1 MLPRVLAKYELLE
14 EVGKGGMSVVY
25 RGLDTTLN
33 REVAVKVLHEHLAGE
48 EETRRRFQREAHAVA
63 KLRHPNILEIFD
75 YSGVEAPESYI
86 VTEFIHG
93 RTLKVFLASHPVP
106 IPEVAAM
113 IVAQVCVAVR
123 HAHAEGVIHR
133 DIKPEN
139 IMVRDDGVLK
149 LMDFGIAQIVDVQR
163 LTVTGQMLGS
173 PAYMAPE
180 QVDGRPQDVR
190 TDVFSLGT
198 LLFELATGEL
208 PFRGKN
214 AHEILKRISD
224 GISADPEV
232 LHPALGDGLARI
244 LRRAMAHRPE
254 DRYADAAAL
263 EAALRGH
270 LAELG
275 MGDVEAELAEF
286 FADPAYGAAVRARL
300 LERLVALGRER
311 LQSGQTARSLALLNR
326 VLVLD
331 PDRRDVH
338 DLLDR
343 LARRRR
349 LGRNL
354 AALGLIGV
362 LAGATYALT
371 ALWPDRPRPAVTV
384 AAPGTTPAPPPPIAS
399 APASG
404 RPAPAV
410 TIPAAPPMSRPA
422 PVSRVKIVTQPTK
435 AVHMAVDGKP
445 QGDLGQKDHVAV
457 TDRAQSLRFTHPL
470 ELCEEAH
477 ATIRAAPHETRTE
490 ILVKLRCKARVRVRC
505 DPSDAA
511 AQATVRVGG
520 VAGRCNEE
528 LRVGLPGQKDRATVR
543 LRVAAPG
550 FAAHESNLTVEA
562 LRLAEP
568 SVTLRRTG
576 E

>member
-48 EETRRRFQREAHAVA
+48 EDTRKRFQREAHAVA

-93 RTLKVFLASHPVP
+93 QTLKLFLSRHAIP

-113 IVAQVCVAVR
+113 IVAQLCRAVR
-123 HAHAEGVIHR
+123 HAHDEGVIHR

-139 IMVRDDGVLK
+139 IMIRSDGVLK
-149 LMDFGIAQIVDVQR
+149 LMDFGIAQILDVQR

-180 QVDGRPQDVR
+180 QIDGRPQDFR

-214 AHEILKRISD
+214 AHEILKRISE
-224 GISADPEV
+224 GSSADPEV

-244 LRRAMAHRPE
+244 LRQAMAHRPE
-254 DRYADAAAL
+254 DRYPEVATLSD
-263 EAALRGH
+263 ALRAH
-270 LAELG
+270 LAEVG
-275 MGDVEAELAEF
+275 FEDADAELAQF
-286 FADPAYGAAVRARL
+286 FDDPSGYGVRAR
-300 LERLVALGRER
+300 ERLVDGLVAMGRAR
-311 LQSGQTARSLALLNR
+311 LAGSQTARALAFFNR

-331 PDRRDVH
+331 PGRREVH

-349 LGRNL
+349 LGRT
-354 AALGLIGV
+354 AISVALISAMAGV
-362 LAGATYALT
+362 ATFGVRL
-371 ALWPDRPRPAVTV
+371 LSVPSQPPAVTTKLV
-384 AAPGTTPAPPPPIAS
+384 PPTAAPG
-399 APASG
+399 
-404 RPAPAV
+404 R
-410 TIPAAPPMSRPA
+410 PAAPARPQQVRIPPSSTPRA
-422 PVSRVKIVTQPTK
+422 ASVSRVRIRPSPTT
-435 AVHMAVDGKP
+435 AVRMTLDGKP
-445 QGDLGQKDHVAV
+445 YGDYGQK
-457 TDRAQSLRFTHPL
+457 TDVQVKPVVQKLLL
-470 ELCEEAH
+470 EHTKGLCEPAEE
-477 ATIRAAPHETRTE
+477 TIRPWPTETRSQ
-490 ILVKLRCKARVRVRC
+490 INVHLRCKGLVKVLCDAPGAVVRIGT
-505 DPSDAA
+505 
-511 AQATVRVGG
+511 ATGKCR
-520 VAGRCNEE
+520 EE
-528 LRVGLPGQKDRATVR
+528 IQVPLPGHKDSASMVLRVNAPRFEPLEDRV
-543 LRVAAPG
+543 
-550 FAAHESNLTVEA
+550 TVEA
-562 LRLAEP
+562 LKPVEHP
-568 SVTLRRTG
+568 VELRRIG